1 MSGAL
6 SGLKILDFTAL
17 YPGPLATQ
25 WLADNGADV
34 LRVEAPDR
42 PDLLRWMPPLDAGD
56 GAGGEGKGAA
66 WRAVNRNK
74 RSIALNLKAP
84 AAREVVRRLVAQYD
98 IVVEQFRPGVLD
110 RLGVGFAALQQL
122 QPGLIWC
129 AISSYGQTGPWRDR
143 PGHDIDFLATAGVA
157 HHTGRPGH
165 GPTPNA
171 ALQGDF
177 GGGTFG
183 AVAGILAAV
192 VHRQRT
198 GEGQFVDVSMA
209 DGALW
214 MNLLSVSAALAAGHD
229 AGPATEPLNGGG
241 VYDYYATADG
251 RYLAMGALEPKF
263 WSLFCAAVGAP
274 ELELEPAS
282 APAEIAALKAKVAA
296 ILAQHPLA
304 HWQAVFADIDCCV
317 EPVLTATEAVRHPQ
331 FAARGMIVTVPDEHG
346 GLHRQVASPVQF
358 SATPAVYARTAVE
371 TGHDTDAV
379 LAAAGFDAPAIAA
392 LRDAGAIS

>member
-1 MSGAL
+1 MPGAL
-6 SGLKILDFTAL
+6 AGLKILDFTAL

-42 PDLLRWMPPLDAGD
+42 PDLLRWMPPFDAGD
-56 GAGGEGKGAA
+56 KGAA

-74 RSIALNLKAP
+74 RSISLNLKAP
-84 AAREVVRRLVAQYD
+84 GALDVIRTLLTEYD
-98 IVVEQFRPGVLD
+98 ILVEQFRPGVLE
-110 RLGVGFAALQQL
+110 RLGLGFEALRTV

-157 HHTGRPGH
+157 HHTGRPGQ

-192 VHRQRT
+192 IHRQRT
-198 GEGQFVDVSMA
+198 GEGQMVDVSMA

-214 MNLLSVSAALAAGHD
+214 MNMLSVSAALAANHD
-229 AGPATEPLNGGG
+229 AGPASEPLNGGG

-263 WSLFCAAVGAP
+263 WSMFCAAVGAP
-274 ELELEPAS
+274 ELELEPAGTT
-282 APAEIAALKAKVAA
+282 AEIVQLKGKVAA
-296 ILAQHPLA
+296 ILARRTQA
-304 HWQAVFADIDCCV
+304 EWQEVFADVLCCV
-317 EPVLTATEAVRHPQ
+317 EPVLTPTEAVHHPQ
-331 FAARGMIVTVPDEHG
+331 FAARGMVVEVPDETGAVH
-346 GLHRQVASPVQF
+346 HQVASPVQF
-358 SATPAVYARTAVE
+358 SATPAAYTRTSVE
-371 TGHDTDAV
+371 SGHDTDTV
-379 LAAAGFDAPAIAA
+379 LADAGYDAAAIAA
-392 LRDAGAIS
+392 LRSAGAIS

>member
-1 MSGAL
+1 MPGAL
-6 SGLKILDFTAL
+6 AGLKILDFTAL

-42 PDLLRWMPPLDAGD
+42 PDLLRWMPPLDS
-56 GAGGEGKGAA
+56 GEKGAA

-74 RSIALNLKAP
+74 RSISLNLKAP
-84 AAREVVRRLVAQYD
+84 GALDVVRKLIAEYD
-98 IVVEQFRPGVLD
+98 VIVEQFRPGVLD
-110 RLGVGFAALQQL
+110 RLGMGYTSLRVL
-122 QPGLIWC
+122 QPRLIWC

-157 HHTGRPGH
+157 HHTGRAGH

-171 ALQGDF
+171 ALPGDF

-192 VHRQRT
+192 VHRLQT

-214 MNLLSVSAALAAGHD
+214 MNLLSVSAALEGDHD

-263 WSLFCAAVGAP
+263 WSMFCAAIGAP
-274 ELELEPAS
+274 DLENVDAS
-282 APAEIAALKAKVAA
+282 TPTEIATLKSKLAA
-296 ILAQHPLA
+296 ILATRT
-304 HWQAVFADIDCCV
+304 QAEWREIFADVPCCV
-317 EPVLTATEAVRHPQ
+317 EPVLTPREAVQHPQ
-331 FAARGMIVTVPDEHG
+331 LVARNMVVAVPDEDG
-346 GLHRQVASPVQF
+346 RVHRQVASPVHF
-358 SATPAVYARTAVE
+358 SATPAAYTRTSVE
-371 TGHDTDAV
+371 CGYDTAAV
-379 LAAAGFDAPAIAA
+379 LADFGYDDAAIAA
-392 LRDAGAIS
+392 LRDAGAIQ

>member
-1 MSGAL
+1 MPGAL
-6 SGLKILDFTAL
+6 EGLKILDFTAL

-42 PDLLRWMPPLDAGD
+42 PDLLRWMPPLDSGD
-56 GAGGEGKGAA
+56 KGAA

-74 RSIALNLKAP
+74 RSIALNLKASG
-84 AAREVVRRLVAQYD
+84 AVDVVRKLVAEYD
-98 IVVEQFRPGVLD
+98 ILVEQFRPGVLD
-110 RLGVGFAALQQL
+110 RLGLGYDSLRAL

-157 HHTGRPGH
+157 HHTGRPGQ
-165 GPTPNA
+165 GPTPNG

-198 GEGQFVDVSMA
+198 GQGQLVDVSMA

-214 MNLLSVSAALAAGHD
+214 MNMLSVSAALAAGHN

-263 WSLFCAAVGAP
+263 WSLFCAALGTP
-274 ELELEPAS
+274 ELELEPGGS
-282 APAEIAALKAKVAA
+282 PAEIAGLKAKVAA
-296 ILAQHPLA
+296 ILAQRTLA
-304 HWQAVFADIDCCV
+304 QWTAVFAHVECCV
-317 EPVLTATEAVRHPQ
+317 EPVLTPTEAVQHPQ
-331 FAARGMIVTVPDEHG
+331 FTARGMIVAVPDETG
-346 GLHRQVASPVQF
+346 ELHRQVASPVQF
-358 SATPAVYARTAVE
+358 SATPAAYARTAVE
-371 TGHDTDAV
+371 TGHDTAAA
-379 LAAAGFDAPAIAA
+379 LAAAGFDAAAIAA
-392 LRDAGAIS
+392 LRDAGAIR

>member
-1 MSGAL
+1 MPGAL
-6 SGLKILDFTAL
+6 AGLKILDFTAL

-42 PDLLRWMPPLDAGD
+42 PDLLRWMPPLDSGD
-56 GAGGEGKGAA
+56 KGAA

-74 RSIALNLKAP
+74 RSLALNLKAP
-84 AAREVVRRLVAQYD
+84 GALDVVRKLVGEYD

-110 RLGVGFAALQQL
+110 RLGMGYAALRGF
-122 QPGLIWC
+122 QPKLIWC
-129 AISSYGQTGPWRDR
+129 GISSYGQTGPWRDR

-157 HHTGRPGH
+157 YHTGRPGQ
-165 GPTPNA
+165 GPTPNG

-192 VHRQRT
+192 IHRLQT

-214 MNLLSVSAALAAGHD
+214 MNLLSVSAALAADHD

-241 VYDYYATADG
+241 VYDYYATSDG
-251 RYLAMGALEPKF
+251 RHLAMAALEPKF
-263 WSLFCAAVGAP
+263 WSMFCAAVGAP
-274 ELELEPAS
+274 ELESEPAGNH
-282 APAEIAALKAKVAA
+282 AEIAALKAKVAA
-296 ILAQHPLA
+296 ILATRTLA
-304 HWQAVFADIDCCV
+304 AWQAVFADIDCCV
-317 EPVLTATEAVRHPQ
+317 EPVLSPTEAVRHPQ
-331 FAARGMIVTVPDEHG
+331 FLARNMIVAVADETG
-346 GLHRQVASPVQF
+346 AMHRQVATPVHF
-358 SATPAVYARTAVE
+358 SATPAVYTRTAVE
-371 TGHDTDAV
+371 TGHDTTSV
-379 LAAAGFDAPAIAA
+379 LTAAGYDAAAIAA
-392 LRDAGAIS
+392 LRVAGAIS

>member
-1 MSGAL
+1 MPGAL
-6 SGLKILDFTAL
+6 EGLKILDFTAL

-56 GAGGEGKGAA
+56 KGAA

-84 AAREVVRRLVAQYD
+84 GAVDVVRKLIAEYD
-98 IVVEQFRPGVLD
+98 ILVEQFRPGVLD
-110 RLGVGFAALQQL
+110 RLGLGCASLRAL

-157 HHTGRPGH
+157 HHTGRPGQ
-165 GPTPNA
+165 GPTPNG

-198 GEGQFVDVSMA
+198 GQGQLVDVSMA

-214 MNLLSVSAALAAGHD
+214 MNMLSVSAALAAQHD

-263 WSLFCAAVGAP
+263 WSQFCAAVGAP
-274 ELELEPAS
+274 ELELEPGGS
-282 APAEIAALKAKVAA
+282 PAEIASLKAKVAA
-296 ILAQHPLA
+296 ILAQRTLTQ
-304 HWQAVFADIDCCV
+304 WTAVFAHVECCV
-317 EPVLTATEAVRHPQ
+317 EPVLTPTEAVQHPQ
-331 FAARGMIVTVPDEHG
+331 FAARHMIVAVPDETG
-346 GLHRQVASPVQF
+346 ELHRQVASPVQF
-358 SATPAVYARTAVE
+358 STTPAAYARTAVE
-371 TGHDTDAV
+371 TGHDTTAV
-379 LAAAGFDAPAIAA
+379 LAAAGFDPAAIAA

>member
-6 SGLKILDFTAL
+6 TGLRILDFTAL

-42 PDLLRWMPPLDAGD
+42 PDLLRWMPPLDSGD
-56 GAGGEGKGAA
+56 KGAA

-74 RSIALNLKAP
+74 RSISLNLKAP
-84 AAREVVRRLVAQYD
+84 GALDVVRTLVAEYD
-98 IVVEQFRPGVLD
+98 IIVEQFRPGVLD
-110 RLGVGFAALQQL
+110 RLGMGYAALQAV

-165 GPTPNA
+165 GPTPNET
-171 ALQGDF
+171 LPGDF

-198 GEGQFVDVSMA
+198 GQGQLVDVSMA

-214 MNLLSVSAALAAGHD
+214 MNTLSLSAALAAQHD

-251 RYLAMGALEPKF
+251 RWLAMGALEPKF
-263 WSLFCAAVGAP
+263 WSMFCEAVGAP
-274 ELELEPAS
+274 ELELEPAGN
-282 APAEIAALKAKVAA
+282 ALETAALKAKVAA
-296 ILAQHPLA
+296 ILAGKTQA
-304 HWQAVFADIDCCV
+304 QWEAVFAHVLCCV
-317 EPVLTATEAVRHPQ
+317 EPVLTPTEAAQHPQ
-331 FAARGMIVTVPDEHG
+331 FLSRGMIVTVPDEAG
-346 GLHRQVASPVQF
+346 AVHRQVASPVRF

-371 TGHDTDAV
+371 SGHDTDAV
-379 LAAAGFDAPAIAA
+379 LAAAGYAAADIAA
-392 LRDAGAIS
+392 LRNAGAIA

>member
-1 MSGAL
+1 MPGAL
-6 SGLKILDFTAL
+6 AGLKILDFTAL

-42 PDLLRWMPPLDAGD
+42 PDLLRWMPPFDAGD
-56 GAGGEGKGAA
+56 KGAA

-74 RSIALNLKAP
+74 RSISLNLKAP
-84 AAREVVRRLVAQYD
+84 GALDVVRKLVAEYD
-98 IVVEQFRPGVLD
+98 ILVEQFRPGVLD
-110 RLGVGFAALQQL
+110 RLGIGYDALRQV
-122 QPGLIWC
+122 QPQLIWC

-157 HHTGRPGH
+157 HHTGRPGQ

-198 GEGQFVDVSMA
+198 GEGQLVDVAMA

-214 MNLLSVSAALAAGHD
+214 MNMLSVSAALAAGHD
-229 AGPATEPLNGGG
+229 AGPASEPLNGGG

-251 RYLAMGALEPKF
+251 RYVAMGALEPKF
-263 WSLFCAAVGAP
+263 WSMFCEAVGAP
-274 ELELEPAS
+274 ELQLEPGGTAT
-282 APAEIAALKAKVAA
+282 EIAQLKAKVAA
-296 ILAQHPLA
+296 ILAQRTQA
-304 HWQAVFADIDCCV
+304 EWQAVFADVLCCV
-317 EPVLTATEAVRHPQ
+317 EPVLTPTEAVQHPQ
-331 FAARGMIVTVPDEHG
+331 FLARGMVVDVPDETG
-346 GLHRQVASPVQF
+346 ATHRQVASSVRF
-358 SATPAVYARTAVE
+358 TATPAAYARTSVE
-371 TGHDTDAV
+371 SGYDTDAV
-379 LAAAGFDAPAIAA
+379 LAAAGYDSAAIAA
-392 LRDAGAIS
+392 LRSAGAIT